1 MTRSPQFVPSS
12 LPGARLSGSEALTTG
27 ASRRAVLAGL
37 GAAGALAASGGSAL
51 AQAGAVML
59 RWWSPQ
65 TAPAQRE
72 AYNFQIRTFE
82 EANPGVKI
90 LFEGTSDE
98 GYPAQ
103 LAAAF
108 ASGQVP
114 NLVTH
119 IPSFAVSNYWQNGLV
134 EPFNDVI
141 NAVGPNNFFE
151 GVNRI
156 YEITPGQYAGT
167 SIGGSAA
174 NMMWLRKDL
183 MAEAGVTA
191 TPRTWDQL
199 RDACRRMQ
207 KGPVFGAPL
216 PYARNSM
223 TSLIFVCFVHGA
235 GGQIF
240 TPDLQVAVD
249 TPQFRQALEFYK
261 SMREFCPPGA
271 TNYSWGDS
279 LTAFVSGA
287 TATGIYTGRV
297 LANVQAQNPRIADHV
312 TCAPYPTASESVPH
326 WTFND
331 FPSVMIPKGASNMEM
346 TKKFAA
352 HLFRPDGYIRQLHA
366 APGHVLPVLRTID
379 ANPQYQENPIIKK
392 YSAEVATMSREASRG
407 HNLGWES
414 PAHKPNTKAG
424 QIVAS
429 HALAEAVQRYVSNN
443 EPINTVV
450 SDTAKRLETLM
461 RA

>member
-1 MTRSPQFVPSS
+1 MV
-12 LPGARLSGSEALTTG
+12 
-27 ASRRAVLAGL
+27 AGL
-37 GAAGALAASGGSAL
+37 GASAAATPFLGEAL
-51 AQAGAVML
+51 AQQPVTL
-59 RWWSPQ
+59 RWWSTQ
-65 TAPAQRE
+65 NAPAQRE

-82 EANPGVKI
+82 EANPGVKVAY
-90 LFEGTSDE
+90 EATSDE

-114 NLVTH
+114 SIVTH
-119 IPSFAVSNYWQNGLV
+119 LPSFAVSNYWQNGLL

-141 NAVGPNNFFE
+141 QMVGPQNYFD
-151 GVNRI
+151 GANRI

-167 SIGGSAA
+167 GIGGSAA
-174 NMMWLRKDL
+174 NMLWWRKDL
-183 MAEAGVTA
+183 MDAAGVTA
-191 TPRTWDQL
+191 IPRTWDEL
-199 RDACRRMQ
+199 RDACRKAQ
-207 KGPVFGAPL
+207 KAPVFGAPL

-240 TPDLQVAVD
+240 TPDLKVD
-249 TPQFRQALEFYK
+249 VQTDAFRNALEFYK

-287 TATGIYTGRV
+287 TATGIYAGRV
-297 LANVQAQNPRIADHV
+297 LANVAAQNPRIAASVSCH
-312 TCAPYPTASESVPH
+312 AYPTISASVPA

-331 FPSVMIPKGASNMEM
+331 FPSVMIPKGAANLDA

-352 HLFRPDGYIRQLHA
+352 HLFRADGYIRQLHA
-366 APGHVLPVLRTID
+366 APGHVLPVLKTID
-379 ANPQYQENPIIKK
+379 ALPEYQNNPIIQANKASVSLM
-392 YSAEVATMSREASRG
+392 SAAAAAG

-414 PAHKPNTKAG
+414 PRHKPNTKAG
-424 QIVAS
+424 QVIAS
-429 HALAEAVQRYVSNN
+429 HVLAECVQRYVSNN
-443 EPINTVV
+443 EPLAAVV
-450 SDTAKRLETLM
+450 SDTAKKLEALM
-461 RA
+461 A